1 MDSDFADPLFLNQH
15 SGPLSDQSVDDLIRS
30 LNQGDLKAAEQLFVH
45 FEPYLRMVVRRKI
58 HPRLRS
64 KFDSVD
70 IVQSVWADLLLNLQ
84 QSGRKFE
91 DKNHLRNFL
100 NRVVVNRVHD
110 RYRQHQRE
118 VTHQKS
124 MGEMELSEIPAI
136 NQERPSQVMQHDE
149 LWQQMLQAC
158 PEKHRDILR
167 FRRDGLRHSE
177 IAERTGLHPSSVRR
191 ILYDLAKI
199 LNTQNLIDNNQ
210 PTKQELNP

>member
-1 MDSDFADPLFLNQH
+1 
-15 SGPLSDQSVDDLIRS
+15 
-30 LNQGDLKAAEQLFVH
+30 
-45 FEPYLRMVVRRKI
+45 
-58 HPRLRS
+58 
-64 KFDSVD
+64 
-70 IVQSVWADLLLNLQ
+70 
-84 QSGRKFE
+84 
-91 DKNHLRNFL
+91 
-100 NRVVVNRVHD
+100 
-110 RYRQHQRE
+110 
-118 VTHQKS
+118 